1 MGAVVHRV
9 IHHFSTV
16 SVEKDDQSLFFGT
29 LGCRDA
35 LPVNRQTTKKTTKER
50 FQMSQ
55 IQRTLSII
63 KPDGVEK
70 NVIGDVLSRFEKAG
84 LEIAAMKMIHL
95 TPEEAGGF
103 YIVHK
108 ERPFYG
114 ELREYMSSG
123 PIIVVVLEGPDAI
136 SANREIMGATNP
148 ADADPGTIR
157 ADHAESIER
166 NIVHGSDSQESADYE
181 IPYFFSAIELHG

>member
-1 MGAVVHRV
+1 MA
-9 IHHFSTV
+9 
-16 SVEKDDQSLFFGT
+16 
-29 LGCRDA
+29 
-35 LPVNRQTTKKTTKER
+35 
-50 FQMSQ
+50 Q

-70 NVIGDVLSRFEKAG
+70 NVIGDVLSRFERAG
-84 LEIAAMKMIHL
+84 LRIVAMKMAHL

-103 YIVHK
+103 YVVHK
-108 ERPFYG
+108 ERPFYS

-123 PIIVVVLEGPDAI
+123 PIIVLVLEGPDAI
-136 SANREIMGATNP
+136 AANRDIMGATNP
-148 ADADPGTIR
+148 AEADPGTIR

-166 NIVHGSDSQESADYE
+166 NIVHGSDSPESADFE